1 MADLLVL
8 VLLLAFF
15 TLAVAFVRGCERII
29 GPDLEA
35 EATTEPETEVAEAAA
50 A

>member
-1 MADLLVL
+1 MADVLVL

-35 EATTEPETEVAEAAA
+35 EAATEPEVAEAAA